1 VIRSILKWVLRLVF
15 LLVALVAIL
24 IAFNWDN
31 FRRHFLGGV
40 KVYETTAPVLPA
52 EIKRPAVLVFS
63 KTNGYRH
70 ADSIAAA
77 GSLLDRTAKTEGWGI
92 YQTENGAAFD
102 PKILSRFDAV
112 VFNNVSG
119 DVFTPDQRQAFKSF
133 VEQGGGFVGIH
144 ASGGDFSYAWQWY
157 VQELIGVQFIGHPM
171 NPQFQKATIR
181 VEDKTHAATRG
192 LPDTWSRIDEYYSFE
207 TSVRRPGYHVL
218 LTLDESTYQPIGMF
232 NTNLSMGK
240 DHPIAWWHCQGQGR
254 ALYSALGHNASAYA
268 EPAYAMMLKGAINW
282 ALKKEG
288 TGCEAAAP
296 KELK

>member
-1 VIRSILKWVLRLVF
+1 VIRTILKWVLRLLL
-15 LLVALVAIL
+15 LLVAIVAIL
-24 IAFNWDN
+24 IALNWDN

-40 KVYETTAPVLPA
+40 KVYEVTPPVLPA
-52 EIKRPAVLVFS
+52 EIKRPAILIFS

-77 GSLLDRTAKTEGWGI
+77 GALLDRTAKTEGWTV
-92 YQTENGAAFD
+92 YQTENGAAFNQA
-102 PKILSRFDAV
+102 ILSRFDAV

-119 DVFTPDQRQAFKSF
+119 DVFTPEQRQAFKNF

-157 VQELIGVQFIGHPM
+157 VQELIGVQFIGHPT

-181 VEDKTHAATRG
+181 VEDKTHPATRA
-192 LPDTWSRIDEYYSFE
+192 LPDLWTRVDEYYSFE
-207 TSVRRPGYHVL
+207 KSVRRPGYHVL
-218 LTLDESTYQPIGMF
+218 MTLDESTYKQVGMF
-232 NTNLSMGK
+232 NSSLSMGK

-254 ALYSALGHNASAYA
+254 ALYSALGHNASAYS
-268 EPAYAMMLKGAINW
+268 EPAYATLLTGAVNW

-288 TGCEAAAP
+288 TGCETVAP
-296 KELK
+296 KGSK